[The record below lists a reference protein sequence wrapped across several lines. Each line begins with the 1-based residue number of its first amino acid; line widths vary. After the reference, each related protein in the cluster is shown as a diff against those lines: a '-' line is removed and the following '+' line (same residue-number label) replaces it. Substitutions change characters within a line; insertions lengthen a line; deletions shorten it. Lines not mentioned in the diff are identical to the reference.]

1 MADCTTVFVD
11 LIKANP
17 LNKRSMEDSDIQI
30 LADNI
35 YASGTMEPVTVYHD
49 SDNKF
54 VLLSGH
60 RRVKAWKRNLETH
73 KDWKN
78 DPAKQMIPCIIV
90 NKPDNDLE
98 EMKALSTA
106 NIHRSRPEE
115 LRQEVSL
122 ANTQWNLLGAEDKKA
137 KTAVFKQSFIDRNSN
152 NPRYLNDP
160 EHFIKNNFRPRLE
173 YIRQVTGLEIAND
186 TIKNA
191 LSDCL
196 ERSSEKPVTSTA
208 AEEGVEEALSSEAGD
223 GKEKKKSEKKPMSAN
238 KILKAL
244 KKIEHDLEDYSNV
257 TGNDNVLVTIGKT
270 TDAVADLID
279 TIMACEDTAV

>member
-1 MADCTTVFVD
+1 MKYPNLD
-11 LIKANP
+11 K
-17 LNKRSMEDSDIQI
+17 
-30 LADNI
+30 
-35 YASGTMEPVTVYHD
+35 
-49 SDNKF
+49 
-54 VLLSGH
+54 VL
-60 RRVKAWKRNLETH
+60 KAW
-73 KDWKN
+73 N
-78 DPAKQMIPCIIV
+78 DLQPLSERDKMRLSRRFTVDFNFNSNHIEGNTLTYGQTELLLLFGKVIGTAEMR
-90 NKPDNDLE
+90 DLE